1 MCERKKFGT
10 KGFNMMYPFSL
21 GDLRDSSI
29 VLNNYMEGAGGSGK
43 IPWDDLRYIFT
54 SLVDYYISEGMRP
67 DQVADN
73 VYGDPEL
80 DWVVLTS
87 ANIINVRDEWPLDSR
102 EIYEFAYNKYGND
115 LNQIRHYETK
125 EVKDSSDRLILP
137 KGKIVDSG
145 FTIPDPSSPT
155 ATLNPVGG
163 VTNYEYES
171 KLNDAKRS
179 IYIIS
184 PDYLQVFLNDMKD
197 IMRYTDS
204 SQFIDV
210 DLIQTENTRNTDPN

>member
-1 MCERKKFGT
+1 MTYFRELPNLNYQSTLSDRSSSQDYVQVKNLFRRAK
-10 KGFNMMYPFSL
+10 
-21 GDLRDSSI
+21 LR
-29 VLNNYMEGAGGSGK
+29 
-43 IPWDDLRYIFT
+43 DDLRYIFT

-145 FTIPDPSSPT
+145 TCNELIKKHGRKNLEDTFLKI
-155 ATLNPVGG
+155 AR
-163 VTNYEYES
+163 S
-171 KLNDAKRS
+171 KNE
-179 IYIIS
+179 
-184 PDYLQVFLNDMKD
+184 M
-197 IMRYTDS
+197 
-204 SQFIDV
+204 
-210 DLIQTENTRNTDPN
+210 E

>member
-1 MCERKKFGT
+1 MTYFRELPNLNYQSTLSDRSSSQDYVQVKNLFRRAK
-10 KGFNMMYPFSL
+10 
-21 GDLRDSSI
+21 LR
-29 VLNNYMEGAGGSGK
+29 
-43 IPWDDLRYIFT
+43 DDLRYIFT

-102 EIYEFAYNKYGND
+102 EMYEFASNKYGND

-125 EVKDSSDRLILP
+125 EVKDSSGRLILP
-137 KGKIVDSG
+137 KGKVVDSG

>member
-1 MCERKKFGT
+1 MTYFRELPNLNYQSTSSDRSSSKDYVVVKNIFRRA
-10 KGFNMMYPFSL
+10 K
-21 GDLRDSSI
+21 LRD
-29 VLNNYMEGAGGSGK
+29 
-43 IPWDDLRYIFT
+43 DLKYIFT
-54 SLVDYYISEGMRP
+54 SLVDYYIKDGVRP

-87 ANIINVRDEWPLDSR
+87 ANIINVRDEWPLDSY
-102 EIYEFAYNKYGND
+102 EIYNYSLNKYGND
-115 LNQIRHYETK
+115 LNQIRHYETT
-125 EVKDSSDRLILP
+125 EVKDSSGRLILP
-137 KGKIVDSG
+137 KGKVVDSG
-145 FTIPDPSSPT
+145 FTIPDPSSST

-171 KLNDAKRS
+171 KLNDEKRS

-184 PDYLQVFLNDMKD
+184 PGYLQVFLNDMKD

-204 SQFIDV
+204 SQFV
-210 DLIQTENTRNTDPN
+210 NTNLIQTENTRNTDPN

>member
-1 MCERKKFGT
+1 MTYFRELPNLNYQSTLSDRSSAQDYVQVKNLFRRAK
-10 KGFNMMYPFSL
+10 
-21 GDLRDSSI
+21 LR
-29 VLNNYMEGAGGSGK
+29 
-43 IPWDDLRYIFT
+43 DDLRYIFT

>member
-1 MCERKKFGT
+1 MTYFRELPNLNYQSTSSDRSSSRDYVVVKNIFRRAK
-10 KGFNMMYPFSL
+10 
-21 GDLRDSSI
+21 LRD
-29 VLNNYMEGAGGSGK
+29 
-43 IPWDDLRYIFT
+43 DLKYIFT
-54 SLVDYYISEGMRP
+54 SLVDYYIKDGVRP

-87 ANIINVRDEWPLDSR
+87 ANIINVRDEWPLDSY
-102 EIYEFAYNKYGND
+102 EIYNYAFNKYGDD
-115 LNQIRHYETK
+115 LNQIRHYETT
-125 EVKDSSDRLILP
+125 EVKDSSGRLILP
-137 KGKIVDSG
+137 KGKVVDSG
-145 FTIPDPSSPT
+145 FTIPDPSSST

-171 KLNDAKRS
+171 KLNDEKRS

-184 PDYLQVFLNDMKD
+184 PGYLQVFLNDMKD

-204 SQFIDV
+204 SQFVNIN
-210 DLIQTENTRNTDPN
+210 LIQTENTRNTDPN

>member
-1 MCERKKFGT
+1 MTYFRELPNLNYQSTSSDRSSSRDYVVVKNIFRRAK
-10 KGFNMMYPFSL
+10 
-21 GDLRDSSI
+21 LRD
-29 VLNNYMEGAGGSGK
+29 
-43 IPWDDLRYIFT
+43 DLKYVFT
-54 SLVDYYISEGMRP
+54 SLVDYYIKDGVRP

-87 ANIINVRDEWPLDSR
+87 ANIINVRDEWPLNSY
-102 EIYEFAYNKYGND
+102 EIYNYSLNKYGDD
-115 LNQIRHYETK
+115 LNQIRHYETT
-125 EVKDSSDRLILP
+125 EVKDSSGRLILP
-137 KGKIVDSG
+137 KGKVVDSG
-145 FTIPDPSSPT
+145 FTIPDPSSST

-171 KLNDAKRS
+171 KLNDEKRS

-184 PDYLQVFLNDMKD
+184 PGYLQVFLNDMKD

-204 SQFIDV
+204 SQFV
-210 DLIQTENTRNTDPN
+210 NTNLIQTENTRNTDPN

>member
-1 MCERKKFGT
+1 MTYFRELPNLNYQSTLSDRSSSQDYVQVKNLFRRAK
-10 KGFNMMYPFSL
+10 
-21 GDLRDSSI
+21 LR
-29 VLNNYMEGAGGSGK
+29 
-43 IPWDDLRYIFT
+43 DDLRYIFT

-125 EVKDSSDRLILP
+125 EVRDSSDRLILP
-137 KGKIVDSG
+137 KGKILDSG
-145 FTIPDPSSPT
+145 F
-155 ATLNPVGG
+155 
-163 VTNYEYES
+163 
-171 KLNDAKRS
+171 
-179 IYIIS
+179 
-184 PDYLQVFLNDMKD
+184 
-197 IMRYTDS
+197 
-204 SQFIDV
+204 
-210 DLIQTENTRNTDPN
+210 

>member
-1 MCERKKFGT
+1 MTYFRELPNLNYQSTSSDRSSSRDYVVVKNIFRRAK
-10 KGFNMMYPFSL
+10 
-21 GDLRDSSI
+21 LRD
-29 VLNNYMEGAGGSGK
+29 
-43 IPWDDLRYIFT
+43 DLKYVFT
-54 SLVDYYISEGMRP
+54 SLVDYYIKDGIRP

-87 ANIINVRDEWPLDSR
+87 ANIINVRDEWPLNSY
-102 EIYEFAYNKYGND
+102 EIYNYSLNKYGND
-115 LNQIRHYETK
+115 LNQIRHYETT
-125 EVKDSSDRLILP
+125 EVKDSSGRLILP
-137 KGKIVDSG
+137 KGKVVDSG
-145 FTIPDPSSPT
+145 FTIPDPSSST

-171 KLNDAKRS
+171 KLNDEKRS

-184 PDYLQVFLNDMKD
+184 PGYLQVFLNDMKD

-204 SQFIDV
+204 SQFV
-210 DLIQTENTRNTDPN
+210 NTNLIQTENTRNTDPN

>member
-1 MCERKKFGT
+1 MTYFRELPNLNYQSTALDRSSSEDYVQVKNIFRRAK
-10 KGFNMMYPFSL
+10 
-21 GDLRDSSI
+21 LRD
-29 VLNNYMEGAGGSGK
+29 
-43 IPWDDLRYIFT
+43 DLKYVFT
-54 SLVDYYISEGMRP
+54 SLVDYYIKDGVRP

-73 VYGDPEL
+73 IYGDPEL

-102 EIYEFAYNKYGND
+102 EMYNYALNKYGND
-115 LNQIRHYETK
+115 LNQIRHYETT
-125 EVKDSSDRLILP
+125 EVKDSSGRLILP
-137 KGKIVDSG
+137 KGKVVDSG
-145 FTIPDPSSPT
+145 FTIPDPSSST

-163 VTNYEYES
+163 VTNYEYET
-171 KLNDAKRS
+171 KLNDGKRS
-179 IYIIS
+179 IYIIT

-204 SQFIDV
+204 SQFVDV

>member
-1 MCERKKFGT
+1 MTYFRELPNLNYQSTLSDRSSSQDYVQVKNIFRRAK
-10 KGFNMMYPFSL
+10 
-21 GDLRDSSI
+21 LRD
-29 VLNNYMEGAGGSGK
+29 
-43 IPWDDLRYIFT
+43 DLKYVFT
-54 SLVDYYISEGMRP
+54 SLVDYYIGDGIRP

-204 SQFIDV
+204 SQFIDI

>member
-1 MCERKKFGT
+1 MTYFRELPNLNYQSTLSDRSSSQDYVQVKNLFRRAK
-10 KGFNMMYPFSL
+10 
-21 GDLRDSSI
+21 LR
-29 VLNNYMEGAGGSGK
+29 
-43 IPWDDLRYIFT
+43 DDLRYIFT
-54 SLVDYYISEGMRP
+54 SLIDYYITEGMRP

-204 SQFIDV
+204 SQFIDI

>member
-1 MCERKKFGT
+1 
-10 KGFNMMYPFSL
+10 
-21 GDLRDSSI
+21 
-29 VLNNYMEGAGGSGK
+29 
-43 IPWDDLRYIFT
+43 
-54 SLVDYYISEGMRP
+54 MRP

-102 EIYEFAYNKYGND
+102 EMYEFASNKYGND

-125 EVKDSSDRLILP
+125 EVKDSSGRLILP
-137 KGKIVDSG
+137 KGKVVDSG

-179 IYIIS
+179 IYIIT
-184 PDYLQVFLNDMKD
+184 PNYLQVFLNDMKD
-197 IMRYTDS
+197 IMRYGDS
-204 SQFIDV
+204 SQFV
-210 DLIQTENTRNTDPN
+210 NTNLIQTENTRNTDPN

>member
-1 MCERKKFGT
+1 MTYFRELPNLNYQSTSSDRSSSRDYVVVKNIFRRAK
-10 KGFNMMYPFSL
+10 
-21 GDLRDSSI
+21 LRD
-29 VLNNYMEGAGGSGK
+29 
-43 IPWDDLRYIFT
+43 DLKYIFT
-54 SLVDYYISEGMRP
+54 SLVDYYIKDGVRP

-87 ANIINVRDEWPLDSR
+87 ANIINVRDEWPLDSG
-102 EIYEFAYNKYGND
+102 EMYNYALNKYGND
-115 LNQIRHYETK
+115 LNQIRHYETT
-125 EVKDSSDRLILP
+125 EVKDSSGRLILP
-137 KGKIVDSG
+137 KGKVVDSG
-145 FTIPDPSSPT
+145 FTIPDPSSST

-171 KLNDAKRS
+171 KLNDEKRS

-184 PDYLQVFLNDMKD
+184 PGYLQVFFNDMKD

-204 SQFIDV
+204 SQFV
-210 DLIQTENTRNTDPN
+210 NTNLIQTENTRNTDPN